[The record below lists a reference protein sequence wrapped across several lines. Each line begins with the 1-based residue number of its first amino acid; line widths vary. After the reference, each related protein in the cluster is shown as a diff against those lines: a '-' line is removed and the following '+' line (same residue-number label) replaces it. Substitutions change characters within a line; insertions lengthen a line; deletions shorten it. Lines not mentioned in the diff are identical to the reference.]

1 MNQTGAVYNDFTGLA
16 NLKAEAAKQSPEATR
31 EAARQFEALFVQMML
46 KSMRSASAVL
56 GEERDTTYE
65 EMFDQQISIEMT
77 RDRGIGIA
85 EMLVRQLASKAPDDK
100 GAAVSM
106 LDWDSARFSGS
117 VAPGRPDLAA
127 DKPGKTDSVVTI
139 PGSMTELAPQRDDW
153 RPVNQQEFIRDIWS
167 LAERAAADL
176 DIDPRVLVAQA
187 ALETGWGQKLIRDGS
202 GISGNNLFG
211 IKADSRWD
219 GERITVNTLE
229 YENGMPTRSRDKFR
243 AYPSLREGFDDYVN
257 FLKGNSRYDSATKGG
272 LTPEEYAGSLQDA
285 GYATDPAYA
294 EKIRGIVNGF
304 RLNDLVSQLQFAI
317 RKPIIGYA
325 TSR

>member
-1 MNQTGAVYNDFTGLA
+1 MNQTGSIYNDFTGLA

-46 KSMRSASAVL
+46 KSMRSAGAVI

-85 EMLVRQLASKAPDDK
+85 DMLVRQLGSKVPDD
-100 GAAVSM
+100 AAGLRP
-106 LDWDSARFSGS
+106 LDQATDRFSG
-117 VAPGRPDLAA
+117 P
-127 DKPGKTDSVVTI
+127 T
-139 PGSMTELAPQRDDW
+139 TEAAPQRADW
-153 RPVNQQEFIRDIWS
+153 RPAGRQEFIQEIWP

-187 ALETGWGQKLIRDGS
+187 ALETGWGQKLIRDGT

-219 GERITVNTLE
+219 GERVTVNTLE
-229 YENGMPTRSRDKFR
+229 YDNALPTRVRDEFR
-243 AYPSLREGFDDYVN
+243 AYPNLREGFEDYVN
-257 FLKGNSRYDSATKGG
+257 FLKGNARYDSATRGG
-272 LTPEEYAGSLQDA
+272 LPPEEYAGSLQDA
-285 GYATDPAYA
+285 GYATDPDYA
-294 EKIRGIVNGF
+294 DKIKGIVNSP
-304 RLNDLVSQLQFAI
+304 RLNDLVGQLKFTQDE
-317 RKPIIGYA
+317 PIYF
-325 TSR
+325 

>member
-1 MNQTGAVYNDFTGLA
+1 MNQTGAIYNDFTGLA

-65 EMFDQQISIEMT
+65 EMFDQQISVEMT

-85 EMLVRQLASKAPDDK
+85 EMLVRQLATTAPDND
-100 GAAVSM
+100 AADEPTFD
-106 LDWDSARFSGS
+106 LDAVRFSGPVVS
-117 VAPGRPDLAA
+117 APAISASTSPD
-127 DKPGKTDSVVTI
+127 TI
-139 PGSMTELAPQRDDW
+139 ASPPVIELAPQRDDW
-153 RPVNQQEFIRDIWS
+153 RPANRQEFIRDIWP

-219 GERITVNTLE
+219 GERVTVNTLE
-229 YENGMPTRSRDKFR
+229 YEDGLPMRTRDEFR
-243 AYPSLREGFDDYVN
+243 AYPGLREGFDDYVN
-257 FLKGNSRYDSATKGG
+257 FLKGNSRYDSATRGG

-285 GYATDPAYA
+285 GYATDPEYA
-294 EKIRGIVNGF
+294 EKIKGIVDGF
-304 RLNDLVSQLQFAI
+304 RLNDLVSKLQFAVDE
-317 RKPIIGYA
+317 PINWYA
-325 TSR
+325 TNR